1 MKKRI
6 IVCCDGTW
14 QNADNGYVKP
24 TASNPVPTLQI
35 PSNVTRISRA
45 FKRGCSNSTF
55 QIVYYQSGVGSRA
68 GVVDRILGGAFGIG
82 IAENI
87 REAYAYICANYVDG
101 DEIILIGFS
110 RGAFTARS
118 IGGMISDLGLLTREG
133 MEFFYPVFK
142 DMQNW
147 MNPNYKDQ
155 FPQIPFPNKPK
166 GAHAADE
173 YRDMLVK
180 HGYTRVRQNKGTGD
194 LIKVKAIGVWDTVGS
209 LGIPQGKLRELF
221 ARLGIKSR
229 SQEYRFYNTRLSNK
243 IQHGFHALA
252 LDETRGPFSP
262 TLWERQPEYRDT
274 SDLRQVW
281 FPGSHGNV
289 GGGWADQGVSNITLA
304 WMMDQLSSVG
314 CEFVDDALER
324 LYDRNVRYYH
334 SLTPEKTKR
343 EKAASASCGCCGATR
358 EKGPQP
364 WAAIPIFNPN
374 KPVRPWSLHSIQ
386 AVKSP
391 VYDLAGR
398 VTRSPGMYK
407 KMNPEHGRP
416 TRAYL
421 KDTNERIHSSVRVR
435 LACEGLGLN
444 DKDIWKC
451 PALLRS
457 WRPRRVAQ
465 SFPDPVP
472 QDANWGPKANGN
484 DGGEQSNDNNANDS
498 SAATSK
504 VIYDADE
511 SESATTQGGSSSQEL
526 RWVWEYV
533 GPEEDAPYVRTLV
546 EENIGPWERHLLE
559 LSIGKV
565 HVYKYAEAQDVTRL
579 RALNKRTHAKKFKEG

>member
-6 IVCCDGTW
+6 VVCCDGTW
-14 QNADNGYVKP
+14 QNSDNGYVKP
-24 TASNPVPTLQI
+24 TSSNPVPTLQV

-45 FKRGCSNSTF
+45 FKRGCSNGTF
-55 QIVYYQSGVGSRA
+55 QIVYYQSGVGSRS

-147 MNPNYKDQ
+147 MNPNYRDQ
-155 FPQIPFPNKPK
+155 FPQIPFPDKPK
-166 GAHAADE
+166 GPHAADE

-180 HGYTRVRQNKGTGD
+180 HGYTRVRQYKGKGD

-209 LGIPQGKLRELF
+209 LGIPQGKL
-221 ARLGIKSR
+221 
-229 SQEYRFYNTRLSNK
+229 SNK
-243 IQHGFHALA
+243 IEHGFHALA
-252 LDETRGPFSP
+252 LDEHRGPFSP
-262 TLWERQPEYRDT
+262 TLWERQPEYRDS

-289 GGGWADQGVSNITLA
+289 GGGWADQGVSNISLA

-324 LYDRNVRYYH
+324 LYDRNVKYYH
-334 SLTPEKTKR
+334 SLKPEKTRR
-343 EKAASASCGCCGATR
+343 EKLTSSSCGCCGAIR
-358 EKGPQP
+358 QKEPMP
-364 WAAIPIFNPN
+364 WAAMPIFDPN

-391 VYDLAGR
+391 IYNLAGR

-416 TRAYL
+416 TRAFL

-444 DKDIWKC
+444 DKNIWEC
-451 PALLRS
+451 PALLRL

-465 SFPDPVP
+465 SFADPVP
-472 QDANWGPKANGN
+472 HDANWGPKANG
-484 DGGEQSNDNNANDS
+484 DVRGEQSNNTNGNG
-498 SAATSK
+498 SASSK
-504 VIYDADE
+504 VIYEGDE
-511 SESATTQGGSSSQEL
+511 SESITTQGGSSSPEL
-526 RWVWEYV
+526 RWVWEYI
-533 GPEEDAPYVRTLV
+533 GPEVGAPFVRTLV
-546 EENIGPWERHLLE
+546 EENVGPWERHLLE
-559 LSIGKV
+559 LSTGKV
-565 HVYKYAEAQDVTRL
+565 HVYEYAEAQDVNQL
-579 RALNKRTHAKKFKEG
+579 KALKVKASAKKAKKTNVMN

>member
-14 QNADNGYVKP
+14 QNSDNGYVKP
-24 TASNPVPTLQI
+24 SSTNPVPTLQI

-45 FKRGCSNSTF
+45 FKRGCSNGTF

-68 GVVDRILGGAFGIG
+68 GVVDRVLGGAFGIG

-101 DEIILIGFS
+101 DEIILVGFS

-147 MNPNYKDQ
+147 MNPNYEDP
-155 FPQIPFPNKPK
+155 FPQVPFPNKPK
-166 GAHAADE
+166 GPRAADE

-180 HGYTRVRQNKGTGD
+180 HGYTRVRQNKGKGD

-209 LGIPQGKLRELF
+209 LGIPQGKMRELF
-221 ARLGIKSR
+221 AR
-229 SQEYRFYNTRLSNK
+229 
-243 IQHGFHALA
+243 

-262 TLWERQPEYRDT
+262 TLWERQQEYRDI

-324 LYDRNVRYYH
+324 LYDRNVKYYH
-334 SLTPEKTKR
+334 SLKPEKTKR
-343 EKAASASCGCCGATR
+343 EKLASSVCGCCGAVR
-358 EKGPQP
+358 QKEPIP
-364 WAAIPIFNPN
+364 WAAMPIFDPN

-391 VYDLAGR
+391 IYDLAGR
-398 VTRSPGMYK
+398 VTRSPGMYR
-407 KMNPEHGRP
+407 KMNPENGRP
-416 TRAYL
+416 TRAFL

-444 DKDIWKC
+444 DSNIWAC
-451 PALLRS
+451 PALLRA

-465 SFPDPVP
+465 IFSDPVP
-472 QDANWGPKANGN
+472 QDADWGPKSNGN
-484 DGGEQSNDNNANDS
+484 SRRQSNTNNGS
-498 SAATSK
+498 SSTPNK
-504 VIYDADE
+504 VIYDADG
-511 SESATTQGGSSSQEL
+511 SESTSTQEDNSSQGQ
-526 RWVWEYV
+526 RWVWEYI
-533 GPEEDAPYVRTLV
+533 GPEVGAPYVRTLV
-546 EENIGPWERHLLE
+546 EENIGPWERHLLG
-559 LSIGKV
+559 LSTGKV
-565 HVYKYAEAQDVTRL
+565 HVHEYADAQDISRL
-579 RALNKRTHAKKFKEG
+579 KAFKSKTLAKEKKKLKGNELASE